1 MDKQTVLNDSN
12 LKYAFNFLDKNKSK
26 TLNVQKI
33 MSAFVKKGNKILEE
47 IFQNTI
53 KEVDSDHDGEITFH
67 EFKILMLNVS

>member
-1 MDKQTVLNDSN
+1 
-12 LKYAFNFLDKNKSK
+12 
-26 TLNVQKI
+26 